1 MTFHETI
8 KFHIRYQWK
17 RNRNAIIHFSSK
29 WKYSS
34 GLNCSAT
41 RKEVGGALLVAK
53 RHKVGNTRC
62 TPGVHRGAARRGA
75 AYKREVRR
83 HGDRYIYIYILYV
96 YMYFW
101 TPTRFGVGEMA
112 WTNEATAATRQVL
125 SILST
130 PAVVN
135 PRQNQ
140 SGCRVYITHS
150 RYFASRNK
158 SIPAPVSPAPLIH
171 PGRFYRE
178 QGKFA
183 GVIYR
188 RIPDTVSRRS
198 VLRRLGDIMNAP
210 PQNSFP
216 FLSLFFSFIFPR
228 CYRIITG
235 AKLSLRRDCGAS
247 TLRVLF
253 TLRRK
258 R

>member
-1 MTFHETI
+1 MKWLFTKQLNSILDTSGNEIETQLFI
-8 KFHIRYQWK
+8 SAANESTAADWIALRLGKKLAELSWSPSVTK
-17 RNRNAIIHFSSK
+17 
-29 WKYSS
+29 S
-34 GLNCSAT
+34 G
-41 RKEVGGALLVAK
+41 
-53 RHKVGNTRC
+53 
-62 TPGVHRGAARRGA
+62 TPGVHPVYTEERRDVARRTNGR
-75 AYKREVRR
+75 YGVTEI
-83 HGDRYIYIYILYV
+83 DIYIYIYIYILYV

-188 RIPDTVSRRS
+188 RIPDTSFHVVPFCADSVTLWMRRHKT
-198 VLRRLGDIMNAP
+198 
-210 PQNSFP
+210 
-216 FLSLFFSFIFPR
+216 LSLFFPFS
-228 CYRIITG
+228 
-235 AKLSLRRDCGAS
+235 SL
-247 TLRVLF
+247 LF
-253 TLRRK
+253 FLDVIE
-258 R
+258 